1 MNISEL
7 ARRLRVPTEELRSK
21 LPELGFDIGL
31 KAIKV
36 PDKDVGKI
44 QHAWQEYKKRQYLQK
59 KMEEQKARADRKAQV
74 AAGDAPHVKIP
85 PTVSV
90 RDFAASLDLPVA
102 KVMQELMRSGIL
114 ASLNERI
121 DFETATI
128 IAEDLGFIA
137 ELADEKSDDIAEVA
151 ADRLTE
157 IKAEGVASGDTSPR
171 APVIVV
177 MGHVDHGKTSLLDV
191 IRKTN
196 VVEGEAG
203 GITQHIGA
211 YQVEHRLKDDAKSR
225 GAEGDRGISRKLT
238 FIDTP
243 GHEAFTVMR
252 SRGAK
257 VADIAILVVA
267 ADDGVQPQTKE
278 AINIIKAAKLPFV
291 VAINKIDKEGA
302 NIEFVKTKLAELEL
316 VPEDWGGNTICVP
329 ISAKQNTNID
339 GLLDVLLLVADL
351 EKDHIVAN
359 PNRPAVGTII
369 ESRVDKGEGA
379 VATILVQAGTLRLQD
394 TIGVTGVNYG
404 RVRAMR
410 AFDGSTIKEAG
421 PSTPVKILGL
431 KAAPSV
437 GDILEVAIDVST
449 LEPLRAQASRRTG
462 VEEISTL
469 STAAK
474 KEEDTQGE
482 KVFLNVLVKADVLG
496 SLEAVIGMLQKIN
509 NPNVGVQ
516 IVGKGLGNVTDA
528 DILRAEASKAVV
540 LAFNVKPAGV
550 AAQMARDK
558 AVDLEEHSV
567 IYKLFESVVE
577 RLKKLIPSEKVYT
590 ELGAGEVLAVFKKT
604 DKGMI
609 IGAKVKKGKFIPG
622 ATLRVLRGEQVV
634 GEGKIEALQS
644 GKTTIKDVL
653 AGQDCG
659 LSYQGKTKIEVGDTL
674 EAYHEELQARTLV
687 VEGTK

>member
-7 ARRLRVPTEELRSK
+7 ARRLRVPTEELRAK

-44 QHAWQEYKKRQYLQK
+44 QRAWQEFKKRQYLQK
-59 KMEEQKARADRKAQV
+59 KMEEQKDRANRKLLV
-74 AAGDAPHVKIP
+74 LAGDAPRVKIP

-137 ELADEKSDDIAEVA
+137 ELQDEKSDDIAEVA

-157 IKAEGVASGDTSPR
+157 VRAEGLASGDNVAR

-196 VVEGEAG
+196 VVSGEAG

-211 YQVEHRLKDDAKSR
+211 YQVVRKDRA
-225 GAEGDRGISRKLT
+225 LT

-302 NIEFVKTKLAELEL
+302 NIDLVKTKLAELDL
-316 VPEDWGGNTICVP
+316 VPEDYGGSTICVP
-329 ISAKQNTNID
+329 ISAKKGTNID

-351 EKDHIVAN
+351 EKDHLVAD
-359 PNRPAVGTII
+359 PTRTAVGTII

-379 VATILVQAGTLRLQD
+379 VATILVQAGTLKVSD
-394 TIGVTGVNYG
+394 TIGVGGVNYG

-410 AFDGSTIKEAG
+410 AFDGSPLKEAG
-421 PSTPVKILGL
+421 PSTPVKIIGL

-437 GDILEVAIDVST
+437 GDILEVAADPAS
-449 LEPLRAQASRRTG
+449 LEPLKAQAFRKSG
-462 VEEISTL
+462 IEEISTT

-474 KEEDTQGE
+474 KEEDAQGE

-509 NPNVGVQ
+509 NPHVGVQ
-516 IVGKGLGNVTDA
+516 VVGKGLGNVTDA
-528 DILRAEASKAVV
+528 DILRAEAAKAVV

-558 AVDLEEHSV
+558 EVVLEEYSV
-567 IYKLFESVVE
+567 IYKLFENVVE
-577 RLKKLIPSEKVYT
+577 RLKTLIPSEKVYT
-590 ELGAGEVLAVFKKT
+590 ELGAGEVLAVFKKVER
-604 DKGMI
+604 GMI

-622 ATLRVLRGEQVV
+622 ATLRILRGDQVV
-634 GEGKIEALQS
+634 GEGRIEALQS
-644 GKTTIKDVL
+644 GKTSVKDVL

-687 VEGTK
+687 VEGAK

>member
-7 ARRLRVPTEELRSK
+7 ARRLRVPTEELRAK

-44 QHAWQEYKKRQYLQK
+44 QRAWQEFKKRQYLQK

-74 AAGDAPHVKIP
+74 IAGDAPKVKIP

-137 ELADEKSDDIAEVA
+137 ELQDEKAGEIAEVA
-151 ADRLTE
+151 VDRLTE
-157 IKAEGVASGDTSPR
+157 VRAEGLASGESVPR

-191 IRKTN
+191 IRKTH

-211 YQVEHRLKDDAKSR
+211 YQVVRKDR
-225 GAEGDRGISRKLT
+225 PLT

-302 NIEFVKTKLAELEL
+302 NIDLVKTKLAELDL
-316 VPEDWGGNTICVP
+316 VPEDYGGKTICVP
-329 ISAKQNTNID
+329 ISAKKNINID

-351 EKDHIVAN
+351 EKEHIVAN
-359 PNRPAVGTII
+359 PNRSAIGTII

-379 VATILVQAGTLRLQD
+379 VATILVQAGTLRVQD
-394 TIGVTGVNYG
+394 TIGVNGVNYG

-410 AFDGSTIKEAG
+410 AYDGSTLKDAG

-437 GDILEVAIDVST
+437 GDILEVAVDPSS
-449 LEPLRAQASRRTG
+449 LAPLRAQASRKTG
-462 VEEISTL
+462 VEEISIT

-474 KEEDTQGE
+474 KEEDVQGE

-509 NPNVGVQ
+509 NPHVGVQ

-528 DILRAEASKAVV
+528 DVLRAEGAKAVV

-558 AVDLEEHSV
+558 GVVLEEYSV
-567 IYKLFESVVE
+567 IYKLFENVVE
-577 RLKKLIPSEKVYT
+577 RLKTLIPSEKVYT
-590 ELGAGEVLAVFKKT
+590 ELGTGEVLMVFKKT

-609 IGAKVKKGKFIPG
+609 IGAKVKKGKFVPG
-622 ATLRVLRGEQVV
+622 ATLRILRGEQVV

-644 GKTTIKDVL
+644 GKTSVKDVL

-659 LSYQGKTKIEVGDTL
+659 LSFQGKTKVEVGDTL

-687 VEGTK
+687 VEGAK

>member
-7 ARRLRVPTEELRSK
+7 ARRLRVPSEELRTK

-31 KAIKV
+31 KAIKI
-36 PDKDVGKI
+36 PDRDVGKI
-44 QHAWQEYKKRQYLQK
+44 MNAWQEYKKRQYLQK

-74 AAGDAPHVKIP
+74 ASGEAPKVEIP
-85 PTVSV
+85 PTITV
-90 RDFAASLDLPVA
+90 REFATKLNLPVA

-121 DFETATI
+121 DFETASI
-128 IAEDLGFIA
+128 ISEDLGFIA
-137 ELADEKSDDIAEVA
+137 EPLGESTETA
-151 ADRLTE
+151 ADSGEDRLAQVKE
-157 IKAEGVASGDTSPR
+157 EEKAAGTDLKPR

-196 VVEGEAG
+196 VVAGEAG

-211 YQVEHRLKDDAKSR
+211 YQVERKEH
-225 GAEGDRGISRKLT
+225 KLT

-278 AINIIKAAKLPFV
+278 AIDIIKAAKLPFV
-291 VAINKIDKEGA
+291 VAINKIDKENA
-302 NIEFVKTKLAELEL
+302 NIELVKTKLSELGL
-316 VPEDWGGNTICVP
+316 VPEDWGGKTICVP
-329 ISAKQNTNID
+329 ISAKKNMNID

-351 EKDHIVAN
+351 EKENIVAN
-359 PNRPAVGTII
+359 PDRAAAGTII

-379 VATILVQAGTLRLQD
+379 VATVLVQTGTLRVQD
-394 TIGVTGVNYG
+394 TIGVRGVNYG

-410 AFDGSTIKEAG
+410 AYDGTMLKEVG

-437 GDILEVAIDVST
+437 GDILEVAEDPSK
-449 LEPLRAQASRRTG
+449 LEPLRAQAVRKTG
-462 VEEISTL
+462 VEEIATKQ
-469 STAAK
+469 AAPQ
-474 KEEDTQGE
+474 KEEEASD
-482 KVFLNVLVKADVLG
+482 KKAFLNVLIKADVLG
-496 SLEAVIGMLQKIN
+496 SLEATIGMLEKIN
-509 NPNVGVQ
+509 NPHVGVQ
-516 IVGKGLGNVTDA
+516 VVAKGLGNVTDA
-528 DILRAEASKAVV
+528 DVLRAEASQAVV

-550 AAQMARDK
+550 AAQLARDK
-558 AVDLEEHSV
+558 NVPIEEYSV
-567 IYKLFESVVE
+567 IYKLFENVVE

-609 IGAKVKKGKFIPG
+609 IGAKVKKGKFLPG

-644 GKTTIKDVL
+644 GKTSVRDVL

-659 LSYQGKTKIEVGDTL
+659 LSFQGKTKIEVGDTL

-687 VEGTK
+687 VEGAK

>member
-7 ARRLRVPTEELRSK
+7 ARRLRVPTEELRAK
-21 LPELGFDIGL
+21 LPELGFDIGS
-31 KAIKV
+31 KAIKI
-36 PDKDVGKI
+36 PDRDVGKI
-44 QHAWQEYKKRQYLQK
+44 MGAWQDYKKRQYLQK

-74 AAGDAPHVKIP
+74 AAGDAPRVQIP

-90 RDFAASLDLPVA
+90 RDFATSLILPVA

-137 ELADEKSDDIAEVA
+137 EPASENGQVADEVGT
-151 ADRLTE
+151 DRMAQVREEDQAKGNL
-157 IKAEGVASGDTSPR
+157 PQR
-171 APVIVV
+171 PPVIVV
-177 MGHVDHGKTSLLDV
+177 MGHVDHGKTSLLDT

-211 YQVEHRLKDDAKSR
+211 YQVERKD
-225 GAEGDRGISRKLT
+225 RKLT

-278 AINIIKAAKLPFV
+278 AIDIIKAAKLPFA

-302 NIEFVKTKLAELEL
+302 NIELVKTKLAELGL

-329 ISAKQNTNID
+329 ISAKKNMNID
-339 GLLDVLLLVADL
+339 GLLDVLLLIADMEKANIVADP
-351 EKDHIVAN
+351 D
-359 PNRPAVGTII
+359 RPAVGTII

-379 VATILVQAGTLRLQD
+379 VATILVQAGTLKLQD
-394 TIGVTGVNYG
+394 TIGVRGANYG

-410 AFDGSTIKEAG
+410 AYDGSMLKEAG

-437 GDILEVAIDVST
+437 GDILEVATDPSS
-449 LEPLRAQASRRTG
+449 LETLRAHTSRKTG
-462 VEEISTL
+462 VEEISTA
-469 STAAK
+469 SSAPK
-474 KEEDTQGE
+474 NEEDKTSE

-509 NPNVGVQ
+509 NPHVGVQ
-516 IVGKGLGNVTDA
+516 IVAKGLGNITDA
-528 DILRAEASKAVV
+528 DVLRAEAAKAVI

-558 AVDLEEHSV
+558 GVALEEYSV
-567 IYKLFESVVE
+567 IYKLFENVVE

-590 ELGAGEVLAVFKKT
+590 ELGSGEVLAVFKKT

-609 IGAKVKKGKFIPG
+609 IGAKVKKGKFVPA
-622 ATLRVLRGEQVV
+622 ATLRILRAGQVV

-644 GKTTIKDVL
+644 GKMSVKDVI

-659 LSYQGKTKIEVGDTL
+659 LSFQGKTKIEVGDTL

-687 VEGTK
+687 VEGAK

>member
-1 MNISEL
+1 
-7 ARRLRVPTEELRSK
+7 
-21 LPELGFDIGL
+21 
-31 KAIKV
+31 
-36 PDKDVGKI
+36 
-44 QHAWQEYKKRQYLQK
+44 
-59 KMEEQKARADRKAQV
+59 
-74 AAGDAPHVKIP
+74 
-85 PTVSV
+85 
-90 RDFAASLDLPVA
+90 
-102 KVMQELMRSGIL
+102 
-114 ASLNERI
+114 
-121 DFETATI
+121 
-128 IAEDLGFIA
+128 
-137 ELADEKSDDIAEVA
+137 
-151 ADRLTE
+151 
-157 IKAEGVASGDTSPR
+157 
-171 APVIVV
+171 
-177 MGHVDHGKTSLLDV
+177 
-191 IRKTN
+191 
-196 VVEGEAG
+196 
-203 GITQHIGA
+203 
-211 YQVEHRLKDDAKSR
+211 
-225 GAEGDRGISRKLT
+225 
-238 FIDTP
+238 
-243 GHEAFTVMR
+243 MR